1 MTNTGTITTQSQ
13 GAAIKGILGKKLGMT
28 QVFDANNKMVPVTVV
43 EAGPCVVTQ
52 IRTLEKDGYTAVQL
66 AFGAIDP
73 KKISQP
79 QIGHYGKAGVTPR
92 RSVAELRT
100 TSASTY
106 ELGQELNADV
116 FAAGELV
123 DATATSTGKG
133 TAGVMKRH
141 GFGGLSSSHG
151 VDRKHRM
158 PGSIGACSTPGRVFK
173 GMRMSGRMGGEKVT
187 TQNLLVHSVD
197 VEKNLLLIKGS
208 IPGPDGALVFIRSA
222 AKKAIFEVVYEPVKV
237 GA

>member
-1 MTNTGTITTQSQ
+1 MTFTTQ
-13 GAAIKGILGKKLGMT
+13 AAGSSIKGVLGKKLGMT

-43 EAGPCVVTQ
+43 QAGPCVVTQ
-52 IRTLEKDGYTAVQL
+52 IRTPEVDGYSAVQI
-66 AFGAIDP
+66 AFGTIDP
-73 KKISQP
+73 KKVSKP
-79 QIGHYGKAGVTPR
+79 QVGHFAKAGVTPR

-100 TSASTY
+100 LSASQYTV
-106 ELGQELNADV
+106 GQELGATV
-116 FAAGELV
+116 FEAGEIV
-123 DATATSTGKG
+123 DATGTSTGKG
-133 TAGVMKRH
+133 HAGVMKRH

-173 GMRMSGRMGGEKVT
+173 GMRMAGRMGGQTVT

-197 VEKNLLLIKGS
+197 AERNLLLIKGS
-208 IPGPDGALVFIRSA
+208 VPGPDGTLVFIRSA
-222 AKKAIFEVVYEPVKV
+222 AKKAIVETFETVKA

>member
-1 MTNTGTITTQSQ
+1 MTFTTQ
-13 GAAIKGILGKKLGMT
+13 AAGSSIKGVLGKKLGMT

-52 IRTLEKDGYTAVQL
+52 IRTPEKDGYSAVQI

-73 KKISQP
+73 KKISKP
-79 QIGHYGKAGVTPR
+79 LAGHFAKAGVTPR

-100 TSASTY
+100 LDTTSYTV
-106 ELGQELNADV
+106 GQEIGATV

-123 DATATSTGKG
+123 DATGTSTGKG
-133 TAGVMKRH
+133 TAGVTKRH
-141 GFGGLSSSHG
+141 GFGSIGASHG

-173 GMRMSGRMGGEKVT
+173 GMRMSGVMGGVRVT
-187 TQNLLVHSVD
+187 TQNLVVHSVD
-197 VEKNLLLIKGS
+197 ADRNLLLIKGS
-208 IPGPDGALVFIRSA
+208 VPGPDGQLVFIRSA
-222 AKKAIFEVVYEPVKV
+222 AKHAIYETAGKA
-237 GA
+237 GN